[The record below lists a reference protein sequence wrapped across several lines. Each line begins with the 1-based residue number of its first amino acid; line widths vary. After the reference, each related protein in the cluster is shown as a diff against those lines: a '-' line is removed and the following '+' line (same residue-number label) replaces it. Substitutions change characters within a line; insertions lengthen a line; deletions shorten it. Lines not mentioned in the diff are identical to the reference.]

1 MKTLIIVAS
10 FCIVGSCATTKYSTK
25 IENLKDGIR
34 LQDSTLLMTYANTIT
49 SGELSTNLNQ
59 FTSDEFKGRRAGKEG
74 QKQAADFLRDYYI
87 AQGIQSP
94 LGDTLYYQYIPA
106 DKLPKGTGDSEN
118 VVAFIKGIEKPNEVL
133 IISAHYDHLGIKNNA
148 IYFGADDNGSG
159 TSAVMEMAQAFK
171 LAEKAGHRPKR
182 SILFLH
188 LTAEEIGLQG
198 SEYYTENPIFD
209 LNKTIANLNIDMIGR
224 VDRKHLKDENYIYL
238 IGADRISKELHYISE
253 KINNEYFNINLDY
266 TFNDENDRNRYYDRS
281 DHYNFA
287 KHDIPVIFYFNGE
300 HADYHEPSDTP
311 DKINYSLL
319 ERRTKLIFATA
330 WHLAYNEDELI
341 YNEDI

>member
-1 MKTLIIVAS
+1 MKVLIIAAS

-25 IENLKDGIR
+25 IENLKSDIH
-34 LQDSTLLMTYANTIT
+34 LQDSSLLMTYANTIT
-49 SGELSTNLNQ
+49 SEDLTINLQN
-59 FTSDEFKGRRAGKEG
+59 FTSDDFEGRGAG
-74 QKQAADFLRDYYI
+74 QKGQKLAAEYLMNYYI
-87 AQGIQSP
+87 EEGIKSP
-94 LGDTLYYQYIPA
+94 LEDTLYYQHIPA

-118 VVAFIKGIEKPNEVL
+118 VVAFIEGSEKPEEVL
-133 IISAHYDHLGIKNNA
+133 VISAHYDHLGIKDGA
-148 IYFGADDNGSG
+148 IYNGADDNGSG

-171 LAEKAGHRPKR
+171 LAENAGHRPKR

-198 SEYYTENPIFD
+198 SEYYTNNPIFNLD
-209 LNKTIANLNIDMIGR
+209 NTIANLNIDMIGR
-224 VDRKHLKDENYIYL
+224 VDSRHKDDSNYIYL

-253 KINNEYFNINLDY
+253 KINNQYFNINLDY

-287 KHDIPVIFYFNGE
+287 KHKVPVIFYFNGE
-300 HADYHEPSDTP
+300 HDDYHQSTDTA
-311 DKINYSLL
+311 DKINYNLL

-330 WHLAYNEDELI
+330 WHLAYNEDVLV